1 MATKSSMS
9 RVYILFAFCFLMFTG
24 ASWAQF
30 TAIEGDVK
38 GPDGKPL
45 VGAQIL
51 IEREDMKGTFK
62 GAKTDKKGHYIYNGL
77 PVGGTFTVSVWV
89 DGQKRDSAAHQKVRL
104 GDPLPVNFDL
114 KAAVEDQKAI
124 QKTLESGGQLT
135 KEQERGMSKE
145 QKDAL
150 EKHAKE
156 NAAAMAKNKELNDAF
171 NGGKE
176 AMLPTGPCTP
186 STPPDKCVAG
196 RRTVPDYQA
205 AVQAFEKGAEL
216 DPNQNV
222 VFANLA
228 DAYIALAGT
237 QTGADQTA
245 SMTKGLGAYQKA
257 IALKPDDAAYHNN
270 YALALAKA
278 KKFDEAQS
286 ELNKSAQLDPTSA
299 GKYYY
304 NLGAVLVNTG
314 QMEPATAAFKKATEA
329 DPNYA
334 DAQFQYATALS
345 AKLTTTPEGKVV
357 APPGMKEALDKYLAL
372 QPTGQFA
379 EAAKGMLQ
387 VISTTVETNYSNP
400 NAPKKVVK
408 KK

>member
-1 MATKSSMS
+1 MAANSRMS
-9 RVYILFAFCFLMFTG
+9 RTYISFAFCFLMFTG
-24 ASWAQF
+24 AAWAQF

-77 PVGGTFTVSVWV
+77 PIGGTFTVSVFV

-104 GDPLPVNFDL
+104 GEPLPVNFDL
-114 KAAVEDQKAI
+114 KAAVEEQKSI
-124 QKTLESGGQLT
+124 QKTLESGGTLT

-156 NAAAMAKNKELNDAF
+156 NAAAMAKNKALNDAF
-171 NGGKE
+171 NSGKE
-176 AMLPTGPCTP
+176 AMA
-186 STPPDKCVAG
+186 SKNYD
-196 RRTVPDYQA
+196 A
-205 AVQAFEKGAEL
+205 AIQAFQKGSEM

-222 VFANLA
+222 IWANLA

-237 QTGADQTA
+237 KTGDEQTA
-245 SMTKGLGAYQKA
+245 TTTKGLEAYQKA

-270 YALALAKA
+270 YALALARA
-278 KKFDEAQS
+278 KKYDDAQG
-286 ELNKSAQLDPTSA
+286 ELNKAAQLDPTSA

-345 AKLTTTPEGKVV
+345 AKLTTTPEGKVI
-357 APPGMKEALDKYLAL
+357 APAGMKEALDKYLEL
-372 QPTGQFA
+372 QPSGQFA

-387 VISTTVETNYSNP
+387 VISTTVETNYNNP
-400 NAPKKVVK
+400 NAPKKAVK

>member
-1 MATKSSMS
+1 MAANSRMS
-9 RVYILFAFCFLMFTG
+9 RIYISFAFCFLMFTG

-77 PVGGTFTVSVWV
+77 PIGGTFTVSVFV
-89 DGQKRDSAAHQKVRL
+89 DGQKRDSAQHQRVRL

-114 KAAVEDQKAI
+114 KAAVEEQKSI
-124 QKTLESGGQLT
+124 QKTLESGGTLT

-156 NAAAMAKNKELNDAF
+156 NAAAMAKNKALNDAF

-176 AMLPTGPCTP
+176 AM
-186 STPPDKCVAG
+186 
-196 RRTVPDYQA
+196 A
-205 AVQAFEKGAEL
+205 AKNYDAAIQAFQKGAEM

-222 VFANLA
+222 IWANLA
-228 DAYIALAGT
+228 DAYIASAAT
-237 QTGADQTA
+237 KTGDDQTA
-245 SMTKGLGAYQKA
+245 SMTKGLEAYQKA

-270 YALALAKA
+270 YALALARA
-278 KKFDEAQS
+278 KKYDDAQG
-286 ELNKSAQLDPTSA
+286 ELNKAAQLDPTSA

-345 AKLTTTPEGKVV
+345 AKLSTTPEGKVI
-357 APPGMKEALDKYLAL
+357 APPGMKEALDKYLEL

-387 VISTTVETNYSNP
+387 VISTTVQTDYSNP
-400 NAPKKVVK
+400 NAPKKNVK

>member
-1 MATKSSMS
+1 MTARFRNCIS
-9 RVYILFAFCFLMFTG
+9 FAFCFLMFTG

-77 PVGGTFTVSVWV
+77 PVGGTFTVSVFV
-89 DGQKRDSAAHQKVRL
+89 DGQKRDSASHLKVRL

-114 KAAVEDQKAI
+114 KAAVEEQKSI

-145 QKDAL
+145 AKAEL

-156 NAAAMAKNKELNDAF
+156 NAAALAKNKALNDTF
-171 NGGKE
+171 NVGKE
-176 AMLPTGPCTP
+176 AMAAKNY
-186 STPPDKCVAG
+186 D
-196 RRTVPDYQA
+196 A
-205 AVQAFEKGAEL
+205 AVQAFEKGAEM

-222 VFANLA
+222 IWANLA
-228 DAYIALAGT
+228 DAYIALAPT
-237 QTGADQTA
+237 KTGDDQTA
-245 SMTKGLGAYQKA
+245 AMTKGLDAYQKA

-278 KKFDEAQS
+278 KKFDDAQG
-286 ELNKSAQLDPTSA
+286 ELNKAAQLDPASA

-314 QMEPATAAFKKATEA
+314 QTDASAAAFKKAIEV

-345 AKLTTTPEGKVV
+345 AKLTTTPKGEVI

-372 QPTGQFA
+372 APTGQYA
-379 EAAKGMLQ
+379 DAAKGLLQ
-387 VISTTVETNYSNP
+387 AINATIQTDYSNP
-400 NAPKKVVK
+400 NAPKKGVK

>member
-1 MATKSSMS
+1 MAARS
-9 RVYILFAFCFLMFTG
+9 RICILFTFCFLMFTA

-77 PVGGTFTVSVWV
+77 PVGGTFTVSVFV
-89 DGQKRDSAAHQKVRL
+89 DGQKRDSAQHQKVRL
-104 GDPLPVNFDL
+104 GDPIAVNFDL
-114 KAAVEDQKAI
+114 KAAGEEQKAI
-124 QKTLESGGQLT
+124 QKTLESGGTLT

-145 QKDAL
+145 QKEQL
-150 EKHAKE
+150 EKRAKE
-156 NAAAMAKNKELNDAF
+156 NAAALAKNKELNDAF
-171 NGGKE
+171 NAGKE
-176 AMLPTGPCTP
+176 AM
-186 STPPDKCVAG
+186 STKNYD
-196 RRTVPDYQA
+196 A
-205 AVQAFEKGAEL
+205 AIQAFEKGSVM

-222 VFANLA
+222 IWANLA
-228 DAYIALAGT
+228 DAYLALAGT
-237 QTGADQTA
+237 KTGDEQTA
-245 SMTKGLGAYQKA
+245 ATTKGLEAYQKA

-270 YALALAKA
+270 YALALARA
-278 KKFDEAQS
+278 KKYDDAQG
-286 ELNKSAQLDPTSA
+286 ELNKAAQIDPASA

-314 QMEPATAAFKKATEA
+314 QMDPATAAFKKAVEA

-345 AKLTTTPEGKVV
+345 AKLTTTPDGKVV
-357 APPGMKEALDKYLAL
+357 APPGMKEALEKYLEL

-379 EAAKGMLQ
+379 EPAKSMLQ
-387 VISTTVETNYSNP
+387 LIVTTIQTDYSNP
-400 NAPKKVVK
+400 NAKKAVK

>member
-1 MATKSSMS
+1 MAASSRMS
-9 RVYILFAFCFLMFTG
+9 RIYILFTFCFLMFTG

-77 PVGGTFTVSVWV
+77 PVGGTFTVSIFV
-89 DGQKRDSAAHQKVRL
+89 DGQKRDSVSHQRVPL
-104 GDPLPVNFDL
+104 GNPLPVNFDL
-114 KAAVEDQKAI
+114 KAAVEEQKSI

-171 NGGKE
+171 NTGKE
-176 AMLPTGPCTP
+176 AM
-186 STPPDKCVAG
+186 SAKNYD
-196 RRTVPDYQA
+196 A
-205 AVQAFEKGAEL
+205 AIQAFEKGSVM

-222 VFANLA
+222 IWANLA
-228 DAYIALAGT
+228 DAYIASAT
-237 QTGADQTA
+237 SKTGDDQMA
-245 SMTKGLGAYQKA
+245 SMTKGLDAYQKA

-278 KKFDEAQS
+278 KKFDDAQT
-286 ELNKSAQLDPTSA
+286 ELTKAAQLDPSSA

-314 QMEPATAAFKKATEA
+314 QMDPATAAFKKATEA

-345 AKLTTTPEGKVV
+345 AKLTTTPEGKVI
-357 APPGMKEALDKYLAL
+357 APPGMKEALDKYLEL

-387 VISTTVETNYSNP
+387 VITTTVETNYNNP
-400 NAPKKVVK
+400 NAPKKGVK
-408 KK
+408 KKP

>member
-1 MATKSSMS
+1 MATKSRMS
-9 RVYILFAFCFLMFTG
+9 RVRTLFAFCFLMFPG

-30 TAIEGDVK
+30 TAIEGYVK

-77 PVGGTFTVSVWV
+77 PIGGTFTVSVWV

-124 QKTLESGGQLT
+124 LKTLESGGQLT

-176 AMLPTGPCTP
+176 AM
-186 STPPDKCVAG
+186 SAKNYD
-196 RRTVPDYQA
+196 A
-205 AVQAFEKGAEL
+205 AIQAFEKGAAL

-222 VFANLA
+222 IFANLA

-237 QTGADQTA
+237 KTGAEQTA
-245 SMTKGLGAYQKA
+245 PMTKGLEAYQKA
-257 IALKPDDAAYHNN
+257 IALKPDEWAYHNN
-270 YALALAKA
+270 YAPALAKA
-278 KKFDEAQS
+278 KKFDDAQG
-286 ELNKSAQLDPTSA
+286 ELNK
-299 GKYYY
+299 
-304 NLGAVLVNTG
+304 
-314 QMEPATAAFKKATEA
+314 AAH
-329 DPNYA
+329 P
-334 DAQFQYATALS
+334 
-345 AKLTTTPEGKVV
+345 
-357 APPGMKEALDKYLAL
+357 
-372 QPTGQFA
+372 
-379 EAAKGMLQ
+379 
-387 VISTTVETNYSNP
+387 
-400 NAPKKVVK
+400 
-408 KK
+408 

>member
-1 MATKSSMS
+1 MTASFRNHIS
-9 RVYILFAFCFLMFTG
+9 FAFCFLMFTG

-150 EKHAKE
+150 QQHATEK
-156 NAAAMAKNKELNDAF
+156 AAPMAKNKALNDTF
-171 NGGKE
+171 NAGKE
-176 AMLPTGPCTP
+176 AIAAKNFG
-186 STPPDKCVAG
+186 
-196 RRTVPDYQA
+196 A
-205 AVQAFEKGAEL
+205 AVQAFEKGAEM

-222 VFANLA
+222 VWANLA
-228 DAYIALAGT
+228 DAYMLLAAT
-237 QTGADQTA
+237 QTGDEQTA
-245 SMTKGLGAYQKA
+245 SITKGSDAYQKA

-278 KKFDEAQS
+278 KKYDDAQGQ
-286 ELNKSAQLDPTSA
+286 LNKAAQIDPASA

-314 QMEPATAAFKKATEA
+314 QTDAAAAAFKKATEV

-334 DAQFQYATALS
+334 DA
-345 AKLTTTPEGKVV
+345 
-357 APPGMKEALDKYLAL
+357 
-372 QPTGQFA
+372 
-379 EAAKGMLQ
+379 
-387 VISTTVETNYSNP
+387 
-400 NAPKKVVK
+400 
-408 KK
+408 

>member
-1 MATKSSMS
+1 MAANSRMS
-9 RVYILFAFCFLMFTG
+9 RFCILFTFCFLMFTG
-24 ASWAQF
+24 TSWAQF

-77 PVGGTFTVSVWV
+77 PIGGTFTVSVWV
-89 DGQKRDSAAHQKVRL
+89 DGQKRDSAGHQKVRL
-104 GDPLPVNFDL
+104 GEPLQVNFDL

-124 QKTLESGGQLT
+124 QKTLESGGTLT

-156 NAAAMAKNKELNDAF
+156 NAAAMAKNKALNDAF
-171 NGGKE
+171 NTGKE
-176 AMLPTGPCTP
+176 AMA
-186 STPPDKCVAG
+186 SKNYD
-196 RRTVPDYQA
+196 A
-205 AVQAFEKGAEL
+205 AVQAFQKGAEM

-222 VFANLA
+222 IWANLA
-228 DAYIALAGT
+228 DAYLALA
-237 QTGADQTA
+237 QAPAKTGDDQTA
-245 SMTKGLGAYQKA
+245 TMNKGLEAYQKA
-257 IALKPDDAAYHNN
+257 ITLKPDDAAYHNN

-278 KKFDEAQS
+278 KKFDEAQG
-286 ELNKSAQLDPTSA
+286 ELNKAAQLDPTSA

-345 AKLTTTPEGKVV
+345 AKLTTTPEGKVI
-357 APPGMKEALDKYLAL
+357 APPGMKEALDKYLEL

-387 VISTTVETNYSNP
+387 VISTTVQTDYSNP
-400 NAPKKVVK
+400 NAPKKGPPK
-408 KK
+408 KKP

>member
-1 MATKSSMS
+1 MAANSRMS
-9 RVYILFAFCFLMFTG
+9 RIYILFAFCFLMFTG

-124 QKTLESGGQLT
+124 QKTLESGGTLT

-156 NAAAMAKNKELNDAF
+156 NAAAMAKNKALNDAF
-171 NGGKE
+171 NSGKE
-176 AMLPTGPCTP
+176 AM
-186 STPPDKCVAG
+186 SAKNYD
-196 RRTVPDYQA
+196 A
-205 AVQAFEKGAEL
+205 AIQSFEKGAEL

-222 VFANLA
+222 IFANLA
-228 DAYIALAGT
+228 DAYLALALT
-237 QTGADQTA
+237 KTGDEQTA
-245 SMTKGLGAYQKA
+245 LTTKGLGAYQKA

-270 YALALAKA
+270 YAIALAKA
-278 KKFDEAQS
+278 KKIDEAQG
-286 ELNKSAQLDPTSA
+286 ELNKAAQLDPASA

-314 QMEPATAAFKKATEA
+314 QMEPATTAFKKATEA

-334 DAQFQYATALS
+334 DAQFQYATMLS
-345 AKLTTTPEGKVV
+345 AKLTTTPDGKVI
-357 APPGMKEALDKYLAL
+357 APPGMKEALDKYLEL
-372 QPTGQFA
+372 QPNGQFA
-379 EAAKGMLQ
+379 EPAKGMLQ
-387 VISTTVETNYSNP
+387 VISTTVQTDYSNP
-400 NAPKKVVK
+400 NAPKKGAK
-408 KK
+408 KKP

>member
-1 MATKSSMS
+1 MASKSSMS
-9 RVYILFAFCFLMFTG
+9 RIHIWCGFCFLMFTG
-24 ASWAQF
+24 DSWAQF

-89 DGQKRDSAAHQKVRL
+89 EGQKRDSAAHQKVRL

-114 KAAVEDQKAI
+114 KAAVEEQKSI

-171 NGGKE
+171 NSGTA
-176 AMLPTGPCTP
+176 AMCAKQF
-186 STPPDKCVAG
+186 D
-196 RRTVPDYQA
+196 A
-205 AVQAFEKGAEL
+205 AVQAVEKGAAR
-216 DPNQNV
+216 DPNHHCI
-222 VFANLA
+222 FANLA

-237 QTGADQTA
+237 KTGAEQTA
-245 SMTKGLGAYQKA
+245 PMTKGLEAYQKA

-270 YALALAKA
+270 YPLALAKA
-278 KKFDEAQS
+278 KKCDEAHR
-286 ELNKSAQLDPTSA
+286 
-299 GKYYY
+299 
-304 NLGAVLVNTG
+304 
-314 QMEPATAAFKKATEA
+314 
-329 DPNYA
+329 
-334 DAQFQYATALS
+334 
-345 AKLTTTPEGKVV
+345 
-357 APPGMKEALDKYLAL
+357 
-372 QPTGQFA
+372 
-379 EAAKGMLQ
+379 
-387 VISTTVETNYSNP
+387 
-400 NAPKKVVK
+400 
-408 KK
+408 

>member
-1 MATKSSMS
+1 MATKSNMS
-9 RVYILFAFCFLMFTG
+9 RIHILFAFCFLMFTG

-51 IEREDMKGTFK
+51 IEREDMKGSFK

-176 AMLPTGPCTP
+176 AM
-186 STPPDKCVAG
+186 SAKNYD
-196 RRTVPDYQA
+196 A
-205 AVQAFEKGAEL
+205 AIQAFEKGAAL

-222 VFANLA
+222 IFANLA

-237 QTGADQTA
+237 KTGAEQTA
-245 SMTKGLGAYQKA
+245 PMTKGLEAYQKA
-257 IALKPDDAAYHNN
+257 ITLKPDDAAYHNN

-278 KKFDEAQS
+278 KKFDEAQG
-286 ELNKSAQLDPTSA
+286 ELNKAAQLDPTSA

-314 QMEPATAAFKKATEA
+314 QMDPATAAFKKATEA

-400 NAPKKVVK
+400 NAPKKAVK